1 MKNNNHAVFLEK
13 KKDFR
18 IVRVSFLGIKVNTR
32 QRSWIV
38 NKVKLRGDKKKH
50 FIKYNAVIHMS
61 RFYCMHLGSQYD
73 DQFGTYWK
81 REYIEKVTQIID
93 LAYTV
98 YYQK

>member
-38 NKVKLRGDKKKH
+38 NKVKQRGDKKS
-50 FIKYNAVIHMS
+50 ISSSTM
-61 RFYCMHLGSQYD
+61 Q
-73 DQFGTYWK
+73 
-81 REYIEKVTQIID
+81 
-93 LAYTV
+93 
-98 YYQK
+98 